1 MENTGNEV
9 GKKIKE
15 NLDHYHINYTSKYE
29 DRAFCMEY
37 NDSDFDAFS
46 GKIFLNVIV
55 KENYYLCIAMFG
67 RMVSESVRA
76 EVSQYIMRVNWDS
89 LYDTGVFLMNISD
102 GAVCYRSADTNPDN
116 VIEKIIY
123 SLVVIERILLGFSAV
138 NTGILSAE
146 QADTMRKNTPSDG
159 KNSIAKFFS
168 ALQKGD
174 AVSE

>member
-1 MENTGNEV
+1 MENTGNEM
-9 GKKIKE
+9 GRRIKE
-15 NLDHYHINYTSKYE
+15 ILDRYQINYTSKYE

-37 NDSDFDAFS
+37 NDSDFDSFS

-55 KENYYLCIAMFG
+55 KENYFLCIAQFG
-67 RMVSESVRA
+67 RMVWEGVRA
-76 EVSQYIMRVNWDS
+76 EVSQYIMRVNWDN
-89 LYDTGVFLMNISD
+89 LYDTGAFLMDISD
-102 GAVCYRSADTNPDN
+102 GTVCYRSADTNPDN
-116 VIEKIIY
+116 VIQKILY
-123 SLVVIERILLGFSAV
+123 SLVIIERILLGFSAV

-159 KNSIAKFFS
+159 KNNIAKFFS